1 MPLIFF
7 SQDVEF
13 KEHNRELT
21 QVDKV
26 KIVACDAKSAFVEKS
41 RSDAAAAQAAKQ
53 AAEAAAAAQKAAE
66 EQQKADEEEVDRP

>member
-1 MPLIFF
+1 MNIFF
-7 SQDVEF
+7 SSQDVEF

-26 KIVACDAKSAFVEKS
+26 KIVACDAKSAYVEKS
-41 RSDAAAAQAAKQ
+41 RSDAAAAHAAKQ

-66 EQQKADEEEVDRP
+66 EQQRAAEEEEDRP